1 MKIHQWN
8 ILRYVYTFEC
18 AKKGQADRYLL
29 ETKASQN
36 ALHGQISEVKMTEY

>member
-18 AKKGQADRYLL
+18 AKKGQADRPFGN
-29 ETKASQN
+29 ESISN
-36 ALHGQISEVKMTEY
+36 ALHGQISEVKMTEYQ

>member
-1 MKIHQWN
+1 MSIHSN
-8 ILRYVYTFEC
+8 VPRK
-18 AKKGQADRYLL
+18 AKLTDFL